1 MIDLSGAG
9 GLVAAAWRADRAYLI
24 DLAYRML
31 GDIGAAED
39 VVQEAFLRL
48 DLAEP
53 GEVRDP
59 RGWLTVVTS
68 RLCLDRIR
76 SAQTRRERPSDTAW
90 LDSALSLGRQT
101 VVDPADRVTLDEEV
115 SEALL
120 ILLQRLSPAER
131 VSFVLHDV
139 FQLPFDQVAEILG
152 KPSATCRQL
161 AKRARAKVAGG
172 PDTSKP
178 EVADQELHKLSQ
190 TFLAACANG
199 DLQALTA
206 VLHDEVWGV
215 ADFTTG
221 DPPQLRPRR
230 SSQQV
235 QRGADR
241 IARTLLRFFGG
252 NVTLVSAPA
261 ASGLA
266 FLAFL
271 QRRPYATITA
281 SVDDGLLTNL
291 HVIVNQDAL
300 RASQL
305 AHFSSERMTA
315 SRAASTCPSP
325 PSKRP
330 GHSMQ
335 VSLDSG
341 GWPAFLRLD
350 RPTQSQRVR
359 GLLHL
364 RGIATT
370 AVATTVKGHLLV
382 ACEQSPVAVA

>member
-1 MIDLSGAG
+1 MAGIWKAQDVAMIDLSGAG
-9 GLVAAAWRADRAYLI
+9 GVVAAAWRADRAYLI

-76 SAQTRRERPSDTAW
+76 SAQNRRERPSDTAW
-90 LDSALSLGRQT
+90 LDSALSLSQQT

-139 FQLPFDQVAEILG
+139 FQLPFGQVAEILG
-152 KPSATCRQL
+152 KPTATCRQL
-161 AKRARAKVAGG
+161 AKRARDKVAGG
-172 PDTSKP
+172 PGATKR
-178 EVADQELHKLSQ
+178 ELADHELHKLSQ

-206 VLHDEVWGV
+206 VLHNEVWGV
-215 ADFTTG
+215 ADFTIG
-221 DPPQLRPRR
+221 DPPQLLPRR
-230 SSQQV
+230 SSAQV

-241 IARTLLRFFGG
+241 IARSLLRFFGG

-271 QRRPYATITA
+271 RRRPYATITA
-281 SVDDGLLTNL
+281 TVEDARLTSM
-291 HVIVNQDAL
+291 HVVVNRDAL
-300 RASQL
+300 RAD
-305 AHFSSERMTA
+305 SSLT
-315 SRAASTCPSP
+315 SRAR
-325 PSKRP
+325 K
-330 GHSMQ
+330 
-335 VSLDSG
+335 
-341 GWPAFLRLD
+341 
-350 RPTQSQRVR
+350 
-359 GLLHL
+359 
-364 RGIATT
+364 
-370 AVATTVKGHLLV
+370 
-382 ACEQSPVAVA
+382 

>member
-1 MIDLSGAG
+1 VYVTGISKAQDVVMIDLSGAG
-9 GLVAAAWRADRAYLI
+9 GLVATAWRADRAYLI

-31 GDIGAAED
+31 GDIGGAED

-48 DLAEP
+48 DRVEP

-76 SAQTRRERPSDTAW
+76 SAHDRRERPSDTAW
-90 LDSALSLGRQT
+90 LDNALSLDQQT

-131 VSFVLHDV
+131 VAFVLHDV

-172 PDTSKP
+172 PPTTKR
-178 EVADQELHKLSQ
+178 EMADHELHTLSQ

-206 VLHDEVWGV
+206 VLHDEVWGI
-215 ADFTTG
+215 ADFTVG
-221 DPPQLRPRR
+221 DSPQLRPRR
-230 SSQQV
+230 SSLQF

-241 IARTLLRFFGG
+241 IARTLLRYFGG

-261 ASGLA
+261 TSRLA

-281 SVDDGLLTNL
+281 SMDDGLLINL
-291 HVIVNQDAL
+291 HVVVNQDAL
-300 RASQL
+300 RAG
-305 AHFSSERMTA
+305 T
-315 SRAASTCPSP
+315 SP
-325 PSKRP
+325 TS
-330 GHSMQ
+330 
-335 VSLDSG
+335 
-341 GWPAFLRLD
+341 PAR
-350 RPTQSQRVR
+350 
-359 GLLHL
+359 
-364 RGIATT
+364 
-370 AVATTVKGHLLV
+370 
-382 ACEQSPVAVA
+382 E

>member
-1 MIDLSGAG
+1 MIDFSGADD
-9 GLVAAAWRADRAYLI
+9 LVAVAWRADRAYLI

-31 GDIGAAED
+31 GGDIGAAED

-48 DLAEP
+48 DLIEP
-53 GEVRDP
+53 GEVRDH

-76 SAQTRRERPSDTAW
+76 SAQTRRERPSDTTW
-90 LDSALSLGRQT
+90 LDSALSLGQQT

-120 ILLQRLSPAER
+120 IMLQRLSPAER

-139 FQLPFDQVAEILG
+139 FQLPFNQVAEILG

-161 AKRARAKVAGG
+161 AKRARAKVASG
-172 PDTSKP
+172 PQTTKR
-178 EVADQELHKLSQ
+178 EMADHELRKISQ

-206 VLHDEVWGV
+206 LLHDQAWGV
-215 ADFTTG
+215 ADFAAG

-235 QRGADR
+235 QRGADH
-241 IARTLLRFFGG
+241 IARSLLRFFGG

-281 SVDDGLLTNL
+281 SVDGGLVTNL
-291 HVIVNQDAL
+291 HVVVNQDAL
-300 RASQL
+300 RA
-305 AHFSSERMTA
+305 AN
-315 SRAASTCPSP
+315 P
-325 PSKRP
+325 PNS
-330 GHSMQ
+330 
-335 VSLDSG
+335 
-341 GWPAFLRLD
+341 
-350 RPTQSQRVR
+350 
-359 GLLHL
+359 
-364 RGIATT
+364 
-370 AVATTVKGHLLV
+370 
-382 ACEQSPVAVA
+382 

>member
-1 MIDLSGAG
+1 MTAIWKAQEVAMIDLSGAG
-9 GLVAAAWRADRAYLI
+9 GLVAAVWRADRAYLI

-39 VVQEAFLRL
+39 VIQEAFLRL
-48 DLAEP
+48 DLVEPP
-53 GEVRDP
+53 GEVQDP

-76 SAQTRRERPSDTAW
+76 SAHNRRERPSDTAW
-90 LDSALSLGRQT
+90 LDSAPSLGQQA
-101 VVDPADRVTLDEEV
+101 VVDPADRVTLDEDV

-139 FQLPFDQVAEILG
+139 FQLPFDQIAEILG

-161 AKRARAKVAGG
+161 AKRARAKVAAG
-172 PDTSKP
+172 PDPTKF
-178 EVADQELHKLSQ
+178 EMAEHDLHKISQ

-206 VLHDEVWGV
+206 VLHEQVWGV
-215 ADFTTG
+215 ADFTAG

-241 IARTLLRFFGG
+241 IARNLLRFFGG

-261 ASGLA
+261 ASGLT

-271 QRRPYATITA
+271 QRRPYASITA
-281 SVDDGLLTNL
+281 SVDGGLLTNM

-300 RASQL
+300 RAVNSP
-305 AHFSSERMTA
+305 T
-315 SRAASTCPSP
+315 SRA
-325 PSKRP
+325 R
-330 GHSMQ
+330 
-335 VSLDSG
+335 
-341 GWPAFLRLD
+341 
-350 RPTQSQRVR
+350 
-359 GLLHL
+359 
-364 RGIATT
+364 
-370 AVATTVKGHLLV
+370 
-382 ACEQSPVAVA
+382 E

>member
-1 MIDLSGAG
+1 MTAIWKAQDVAVIDLSGASD
-9 GLVAAAWRADRAYLI
+9 LVAAAWRADRAYLI

-39 VVQEAFLRL
+39 VVQEAFFRL
-48 DLAEP
+48 DVVEP

-68 RLCLDRIR
+68 RFCLDRIR

-90 LDSALSLGRQT
+90 LDSGLSLGRQT

-161 AKRARAKVAGG
+161 AKRARAKVGGG
-172 PDTSKP
+172 PDTTRSDL
-178 EVADQELHKLSQ
+178 ADHELQKISQ

-199 DLQALTA
+199 DLEALTA
-206 VLHDEVWGV
+206 VLHGQVWGV
-215 ADFTTG
+215 ADFTVG
-221 DPPQLRPRR
+221 DPPQVRPRR

-252 NVTLVSAPA
+252 NVTLM
-261 ASGLA
+261 GL
-266 FLAFL
+266 
-271 QRRPYATITA
+271 Q
-281 SVDDGLLTNL
+281 
-291 HVIVNQDAL
+291 
-300 RASQL
+300 
-305 AHFSSERMTA
+305 
-315 SRAASTCPSP
+315 
-325 PSKRP
+325 
-330 GHSMQ
+330 
-335 VSLDSG
+335 
-341 GWPAFLRLD
+341 
-350 RPTQSQRVR
+350 
-359 GLLHL
+359 
-364 RGIATT
+364 
-370 AVATTVKGHLLV
+370 
-382 ACEQSPVAVA
+382 

>member
-1 MIDLSGAG
+1 MTAIWKAQDVAMIDLSGAG

-48 DLAEP
+48 DLVEP

-76 SAQTRRERPSDTAW
+76 SAHNRRERPSDTAW
-90 LDSALSLGRQT
+90 PDSALT
-101 VVDPADRVTLDEEV
+101 VGQHAMVDPADRVTLDEEV

-139 FQLPFDQVAEILG
+139 FQLPFDQIAQILG

-161 AKRARAKVAGG
+161 AKRARAKVTDRPQTTKG
-172 PDTSKP
+172 
-178 EVADQELHKLSQ
+178 EVADHELHKLSQ

-215 ADFTTG
+215 ADFIAG

-252 NVTLVSAPA
+252 NVTIVSAPA

-271 QRRPYATITA
+271 RGRPYATITA
-281 SVDDGLLTNL
+281 SVDRGLLTNV
-291 HVIVNQDAL
+291 HVVVNQDTL
-300 RASQL
+300 RANSP
-305 AHFSSERMTA
+305 T
-315 SRAASTCPSP
+315 SRA
-325 PSKRP
+325 K
-330 GHSMQ
+330 
-335 VSLDSG
+335 
-341 GWPAFLRLD
+341 
-350 RPTQSQRVR
+350 
-359 GLLHL
+359 
-364 RGIATT
+364 
-370 AVATTVKGHLLV
+370 K
-382 ACEQSPVAVA
+382 

>member
-1 MIDLSGAG
+1 MTAIWKAQDVAMIDLSGAG
-9 GLVAAAWRADRAYLI
+9 GIVAVAWRADRAYLI

-31 GDIGAAED
+31 GDIGGAED

-48 DLAEP
+48 DLIEP

-76 SAQTRRERPSDTAW
+76 SAHNRRERPSDTAW

-139 FQLPFDQVAEILG
+139 FRLPFDQVAEVLG

-172 PDTSKP
+172 PPTTKR
-178 EVADQELHKLSQ
+178 EMADHELHKISQ

-215 ADFTTG
+215 ADFTAG
-221 DPPQLRPRR
+221 DPPQLRSRR

-281 SVDDGLLTNL
+281 SVDGGQLTNL
-291 HVIVNQDAL
+291 HAVVNQDVL
-300 RASQL
+300 RAV
-305 AHFSSERMTA
+305 SSPT
-315 SRAASTCPSP
+315 SRA
-325 PSKRP
+325 
-330 GHSMQ
+330 
-335 VSLDSG
+335 
-341 GWPAFLRLD
+341 
-350 RPTQSQRVR
+350 R
-359 GLLHL
+359 G
-364 RGIATT
+364 
-370 AVATTVKGHLLV
+370 
-382 ACEQSPVAVA
+382 

>member
-1 MIDLSGAG
+1 MTAIWKAQDVAMIDPSGAG

-31 GDIGAAED
+31 GDIGGAED

-53 GEVRDP
+53 GEVLDP

-76 SAQTRRERPSDTAW
+76 SAHNRRERPSDTAW
-90 LDSALSLGRQT
+90 LDSALSLGQQT

-115 SEALL
+115 REALL

-161 AKRARAKVAGG
+161 AKRARAKVAGE
-172 PDTSKP
+172 PPTTTR
-178 EVADQELHKLSQ
+178 EMADHELHKISQ

-199 DLQALTA
+199 DLRALTA
-206 VLHDEVWGV
+206 VLHEQVWGV
-215 ADFTTG
+215 ADFTAG
-221 DPPQLRPRR
+221 DPPQVRPRR

-235 QRGADR
+235 QSGADR

-261 ASGLA
+261 ESGLA

-271 QRRPYATITA
+271 QRRPYAAITA

-291 HVIVNQDAL
+291 HVVVNQDTL
-300 RASQL
+300 L
-305 AHFSSERMTA
+305 AANSPT
-315 SRAASTCPSP
+315 SRA
-325 PSKRP
+325 R
-330 GHSMQ
+330 
-335 VSLDSG
+335 
-341 GWPAFLRLD
+341 
-350 RPTQSQRVR
+350 
-359 GLLHL
+359 
-364 RGIATT
+364 
-370 AVATTVKGHLLV
+370 
-382 ACEQSPVAVA
+382 E

>member
-1 MIDLSGAG
+1 MTAIWKAQDVAMIDLSGAG
-9 GLVAAAWRADRAYLI
+9 GVIAAAWRADRAYLI

-76 SAQTRRERPSDTAW
+76 SAHNRRERPSDTAW
-90 LDSALSLGRQT
+90 LESALSLSQQT
-101 VVDPADRVTLDEEV
+101 MVDPADRVTLDEEV
-115 SEALL
+115 GEALL
-120 ILLQRLSPAER
+120 ILLERLSPAER

-139 FQLPFDQVAEILG
+139 FQLPFDQIAEILG

-161 AKRARAKVAGG
+161 AKRARAKVADG
-172 PDTSKP
+172 PDGGSQTAR
-178 EVADQELHKLSQ
+178 EIADQELHRISQ

-199 DLQALTA
+199 DLHALTA

-215 ADFTTG
+215 ADFTVG
-221 DPPQLRPRR
+221 DPPQVRPRR

-241 IARTLLRFFGG
+241 IARNLLRFFGG

-271 QRRPYATITA
+271 QRRPYATITV
-281 SVDDGLLTNL
+281 SVEDGLLINL
-291 HVIVNQDAL
+291 HVVVNQDAL
-300 RASQL
+300 RAANSP
-305 AHFSSERMTA
+305 T
-315 SRAASTCPSP
+315 SRA
-325 PSKRP
+325 R
-330 GHSMQ
+330 
-335 VSLDSG
+335 
-341 GWPAFLRLD
+341 
-350 RPTQSQRVR
+350 
-359 GLLHL
+359 
-364 RGIATT
+364 
-370 AVATTVKGHLLV
+370 
-382 ACEQSPVAVA
+382 E

>member
-1 MIDLSGAG
+1 MTDVSGGAG

-48 DLAEP
+48 DLVEP

-76 SAQTRRERPSDTAW
+76 SAHDRRERPSDTAW
-90 LDSALSLGRQT
+90 LDNALSLGRQT
-101 VVDPADRVTLDEEV
+101 VVDPADRVTLDDEV
-115 SEALL
+115 SDALL
-120 ILLQRLSPAER
+120 ILLQRLNPAER

-139 FQLPFDQVAEILG
+139 FQLPFDQIAKILG
-152 KPSATCRQL
+152 KPAATCRQL

-172 PDTSKP
+172 AQTASS
-178 EVADQELHKLSQ
+178 EVADHELHKIAQ

-206 VLHDEVWGV
+206 VLHDEVWGA
-215 ADFTTG
+215 ADFTAG

-230 SSQQV
+230 SSEQV

-252 NVTLVSAPA
+252 NVTLVTAPA
-261 ASGLA
+261 TSGIA

-281 SVDDGLLTNL
+281 SVEGGLLTNV
-291 HVIVNQDAL
+291 HVVVNQDAL
-300 RASQL
+300 RAVSPP
-305 AHFSSERMTA
+305 T
-315 SRAASTCPSP
+315 SRA
-325 PSKRP
+325 R
-330 GHSMQ
+330 
-335 VSLDSG
+335 
-341 GWPAFLRLD
+341 
-350 RPTQSQRVR
+350 
-359 GLLHL
+359 
-364 RGIATT
+364 
-370 AVATTVKGHLLV
+370 
-382 ACEQSPVAVA
+382 E

>member
-48 DLAEP
+48 DLVEP

-76 SAQTRRERPSDTAW
+76 SAHNRRERPSDTAW

-101 VVDPADRVTLDEEV
+101 MVDPADRVTLDEEV

-161 AKRARAKVAGG
+161 AKRARAKVAAG
-172 PDTSKP
+172 PDTTKP
-178 EVADQELHKLSQ
+178 RWPTTSC
-190 TFLAACANG
+190 TGSPRPSSPLAP
-199 DLQALTA
+199 TA
-206 VLHDEVWGV
+206 TSRRSPLCCTMRSGAWPTSPSAIRRRSGRGV
-215 ADFTTG
+215 AAS
-221 DPPQLRPRR
+221 R
-230 SSQQV
+230 SN
-235 QRGADR
+235 
-241 IARTLLRFFGG
+241 T
-252 NVTLVSAPA
+252 AP
-261 ASGLA
+261 
-266 FLAFL
+266 
-271 QRRPYATITA
+271 
-281 SVDDGLLTNL
+281 
-291 HVIVNQDAL
+291 
-300 RASQL
+300 
-305 AHFSSERMTA
+305 TA
-315 SRAASTCPSP
+315 SRGRCCASSAATSPSSAHPPSRASPSWHFCNGGRTRPSP
-325 PSKRP
+325 PR
-330 GHSMQ
+330 
-335 VSLDSG
+335 
-341 GWPAFLRLD
+341 W
-350 RPTQSQRVR
+350 
-359 GLLHL
+359 
-364 RGIATT
+364 T
-370 AVATTVKGHLLV
+370 AG
-382 ACEQSPVAVA
+382 C

>member
-1 MIDLSGAG
+1 MIDLSDASEF
-9 GLVAAAWRADRAYLI
+9 VAAAWRADRTYLI

-31 GDIGAAED
+31 GDIGEAED

-48 DLAEP
+48 DLVEP

-76 SAQTRRERPSDTAW
+76 SAQNRRERPSDTAW
-90 LDSALSLGRQT
+90 LDGALSLGRQT

-120 ILLQRLSPAER
+120 IMLQRLSPAER

-139 FQLPFDQVAEILG
+139 FQLPFGQVAEILG

-161 AKRARAKVAGG
+161 AKRARAKVAAG
-172 PDTSKP
+172 PHPTKR
-178 EVADQELHKLSQ
+178 EMADHELQRISQ

-199 DLQALTA
+199 DLEALTA

-215 ADFTTG
+215 ADFSVG

-230 SSQQV
+230 SRQQV

-241 IARTLLRFFGG
+241 IARSLLRFFGG
-252 NVTLVSAPA
+252 NVTLVSAPT
-261 ASGLA
+261 ASGVA

-281 SVDDGLLTNL
+281 SVDGGLLTNL
-291 HVIVNQDAL
+291 HVVVNQDAI
-300 RASQL
+300 
-305 AHFSSERMTA
+305 
-315 SRAASTCPSP
+315 RAAIP
-325 PSKRP
+325 PTS
-330 GHSMQ
+330 
-335 VSLDSG
+335 
-341 GWPAFLRLD
+341 
-350 RPTQSQRVR
+350 RPTD
-359 GLLHL
+359 
-364 RGIATT
+364 
-370 AVATTVKGHLLV
+370 
-382 ACEQSPVAVA
+382 

>member
-1 MIDLSGAG
+1 MTAMWKAQDVPMIDLSGAG
-9 GLVAAAWRADRAYLI
+9 GVVAAAWRADRAYLI

-48 DLAEP
+48 DLVEP

-76 SAQTRRERPSDTAW
+76 SAHNRRERPSDTAW
-90 LDSALSLGRQT
+90 LDSALSLSQQT

-139 FQLPFDQVAEILG
+139 FQLPFDEVAEILG
-152 KPSATCRQL
+152 KPTATCRQL
-161 AKRARAKVAGG
+161 AKRARAKVASGS
-172 PDTSKP
+172 DVT
-178 EVADQELHKLSQ
+178 EREMVDHELHKISQ

-215 ADFTTG
+215 ADFTVG
-221 DPPQLRPRR
+221 DPPELRPRR
-230 SSQQV
+230 SRAQV

-241 IARTLLRFFGG
+241 IARSLLRFFSR

-266 FLAFL
+266 FLAFV
-271 QRRPYATITA
+271 QRRPYATISA
-281 SVDDGLLTNL
+281 SVERGLVTNL
-291 HVIVNQDAL
+291 HAIVNMDVV
-300 RASQL
+300 RAPT
-305 AHFSSERMTA
+305 R
-315 SRAASTCPSP
+315 P
-325 PSKRP
+325 PHD
-330 GHSMQ
+330 GENDDE
-335 VSLDSG
+335 L
-341 GWPAFLRLD
+341 
-350 RPTQSQRVR
+350 
-359 GLLHL
+359 
-364 RGIATT
+364 
-370 AVATTVKGHLLV
+370 
-382 ACEQSPVAVA
+382 

>member
-1 MIDLSGAG
+1 
-9 GLVAAAWRADRAYLI
+9 LVK
-24 DLAYRML
+24 
-31 GDIGAAED
+31 
-39 VVQEAFLRL
+39 
-48 DLAEP
+48 P

-76 SAQTRRERPSDTAW
+76 SAHYRRERPSDTAW
-90 LDSALSLGRQT
+90 LDSALSLSHQT

-161 AKRARAKVAGG
+161 AKRARTKVANRPPTTKRG
-172 PDTSKP
+172 
-178 EVADQELHKLSQ
+178 EMADHELAKISQ

-215 ADFTTG
+215 ADFTVG
-221 DPPQLRPRR
+221 DPPQVRPRR
-230 SSQQV
+230 SGLQV

-271 QRRPYATITA
+271 QRRPCATITA

-300 RASQL
+300 RA
-305 AHFSSERMTA
+305 ADWPT
-315 SRAASTCPSP
+315 SRA
-325 PSKRP
+325 R
-330 GHSMQ
+330 
-335 VSLDSG
+335 
-341 GWPAFLRLD
+341 
-350 RPTQSQRVR
+350 
-359 GLLHL
+359 
-364 RGIATT
+364 
-370 AVATTVKGHLLV
+370 
-382 ACEQSPVAVA
+382 E

>member
-1 MIDLSGAG
+1 MCYLVQVCMTAIWKAQDVAMIDVSDAG
-9 GLVAAAWRADRAYLI
+9 GLVAVAWRADRAYLI

-31 GDIGAAED
+31 GDVGAAED

-48 DLAEP
+48 DLVEP

-76 SAQTRRERPSDTAW
+76 SAHNRRERPSDTAW
-90 LDSALSLGRQT
+90 LDGAFSLGRQT

-152 KPSATCRQL
+152 KPTATCRQL

-172 PDTSKP
+172 PDTTKS
-178 EVADQELHKLSQ
+178 ETAEHELHKIAQ

-199 DLQALTA
+199 DLEALTA
-206 VLHDEVWGV
+206 VLHEQVWGV
-215 ADFTTG
+215 ADFAAG

-230 SSQQV
+230 SSAQV

-241 IARTLLRFFGG
+241 IARSLLRYFGG

-261 ASGLA
+261 ASGFAL
-266 FLAFL
+266 LAFL

-281 SVDDGLLTNL
+281 SVDRGLLTNM
-291 HVIVNQDAL
+291 HVIVNQDTL
-300 RASQL
+300 RAIKSP
-305 AHFSSERMTA
+305 A
-315 SRAASTCPSP
+315 SR
-325 PSKRP
+325 R
-330 GHSMQ
+330 
-335 VSLDSG
+335 
-341 GWPAFLRLD
+341 R
-350 RPTQSQRVR
+350 
-359 GLLHL
+359 
-364 RGIATT
+364 
-370 AVATTVKGHLLV
+370 
-382 ACEQSPVAVA
+382 E

>member
-1 MIDLSGAG
+1 MTAIWKVQDVAMIDLSGAG
-9 GLVAAAWRADRAYLI
+9 DLVAAAWRADRGYLI

-48 DLAEP
+48 DLVGP
-53 GEVRDP
+53 GEVGDP

-76 SAQTRRERPSDTAW
+76 SAHNRRERPSDTAR
-90 LDSALSLGRQT
+90 LDSALSLGQQT
-101 VVDPADRVTLDEEV
+101 AIDPADRVTLDEEV
-115 SEALL
+115 SEAML

-161 AKRARAKVAGG
+161 AKRARAKLASG
-172 PDTSKP
+172 PHTTRS
-178 EVADQELHKLSQ
+178 EVANHELHKISQ

-206 VLHDEVWGV
+206 LLHEQVWGV
-215 ADFTTG
+215 ADFTAG

-241 IARTLLRFFGG
+241 IAKTLLRFFGG

-271 QRRPYATITA
+271 QRRPYATISA
-281 SVDDGLLTNL
+281 SVDGGLLTDL
-291 HVIVNQDAL
+291 HVVVNQDAL
-300 RASQL
+300 R
-305 AHFSSERMTA
+305 
-315 SRAASTCPSP
+315 RANSP
-325 PSKRP
+325 TS
-330 GHSMQ
+330 
-335 VSLDSG
+335 
-341 GWPAFLRLD
+341 PAR
-350 RPTQSQRVR
+350 
-359 GLLHL
+359 
-364 RGIATT
+364 
-370 AVATTVKGHLLV
+370 
-382 ACEQSPVAVA
+382 E

>member
-1 MIDLSGAG
+1 MTAIRKAQDVAMIDLSGTG
-9 GLVAAAWRADRAYLI
+9 DIVAAAWRADRAYLI

-48 DLAEP
+48 DMVEP
-53 GEVRDP
+53 GAVRDP

-76 SAQTRRERPSDTAW
+76 SAQNRREHPSDTAW
-90 LDSALSLGRQT
+90 LDSALSLSQQM

-139 FQLPFDQVAEILG
+139 FQLPFNQIAEILG
-152 KPSATCRQL
+152 KPTATCRQL

-172 PDTSKP
+172 PDTTTR
-178 EVADQELHKLSQ
+178 EMADQQQLHKLAQ
-190 TFLAACANG
+190 TFLAASANG
-199 DLQALTA
+199 DLEALTA
-206 VLHDEVWGV
+206 MLHDDVWGV
-215 ADFTTG
+215 ADFTAG
-221 DPPQLRPRR
+221 EPPQLRSRR

-235 QRGADR
+235 QRGPNR
-241 IARTLLRFFGG
+241 IARTLLRFFGD

-281 SVDDGLLTNL
+281 SVEGGLLTSVHVVVNL
-291 HVIVNQDAL
+291 DAL
-300 RASQL
+300 RAANLSIP
-305 AHFSSERMTA
+305 
-315 SRAASTCPSP
+315 RA
-325 PSKRP
+325 R
-330 GHSMQ
+330 
-335 VSLDSG
+335 
-341 GWPAFLRLD
+341 
-350 RPTQSQRVR
+350 
-359 GLLHL
+359 
-364 RGIATT
+364 
-370 AVATTVKGHLLV
+370 
-382 ACEQSPVAVA
+382 E

>member
-1 MIDLSGAG
+1 MTGIWTAQEVAMIDLSGTG
-9 GLVAAAWRADRAYLI
+9 GIVAAAWRADRAYLI

-39 VVQEAFLRL
+39 LVQEAFLRL

-53 GEVRDP
+53 GKVRDP

-76 SAQTRRERPSDTAW
+76 SAHDRRERPSDTAW

-101 VVDPADRVTLDEEV
+101 VIDPADRVTLDEEV

-131 VSFVLHDV
+131 VCFVLHDV

-172 PDTSKP
+172 PHATKH
-178 EVADQELHKLSQ
+178 EMTDQELHKISQ

-206 VLHDEVWGV
+206 VLHDDVWGV
-215 ADFTTG
+215 ADFAVG
-221 DPPQLRPRR
+221 DPPILRPRR
-230 SSQQV
+230 SSAQV

-241 IARTLLRFFGG
+241 IARNLLRFFGG

-271 QRRPYATITA
+271 QRRPYAIITA
-281 SVDDGLLTNL
+281 SVDGGLLTSM
-291 HVIVNQDAL
+291 HAVVNQDAL
-300 RASQL
+300 RA
-305 AHFSSERMTA
+305 AN
-315 SRAASTCPSP
+315 SP
-325 PSKRP
+325 TS
-330 GHSMQ
+330 
-335 VSLDSG
+335 
-341 GWPAFLRLD
+341 
-350 RPTQSQRVR
+350 
-359 GLLHL
+359 
-364 RGIATT
+364 
-370 AVATTVKGHLLV
+370 
-382 ACEQSPVAVA
+382 

>member
-48 DLAEP
+48 DLVEP

-76 SAQTRRERPSDTAW
+76 SAHDRRERPSDTAW
-90 LDSALSLGRQT
+90 LESALSLGQQT

-120 ILLQRLSPAER
+120 IMLQRLSPAER

-152 KPSATCRQL
+152 KPTATCRQL
-161 AKRARAKVAGG
+161 AKRARAKVASG
-172 PDTSKP
+172 PETTKR
-178 EVADQELHKLSQ
+178 EMADHELRKISQ

-199 DLQALTA
+199 DLRALTA
-206 VLHDEVWGV
+206 VLHDQAWGV
-215 ADFTTG
+215 ADFAAG
-221 DPPQLRPRR
+221 DPPQIRPWRG
-230 SSQQV
+230 SLQV

-241 IARTLLRFFGG
+241 IARSLLRYFGA

-281 SVDDGLLTNL
+281 AVEGGLLTNL
-291 HVIVNQDAL
+291 HVVVNQEAL
-300 RASQL
+300 RAANSP
-305 AHFSSERMTA
+305 
-315 SRAASTCPSP
+315 SRA
-325 PSKRP
+325 R
-330 GHSMQ
+330 
-335 VSLDSG
+335 
-341 GWPAFLRLD
+341 
-350 RPTQSQRVR
+350 
-359 GLLHL
+359 
-364 RGIATT
+364 
-370 AVATTVKGHLLV
+370 
-382 ACEQSPVAVA
+382 E

>member
-1 MIDLSGAG
+1 LYDGDWKAQDVAMIDLSGAG
-9 GLVAAAWRADRAYLI
+9 GIVAAAWRADRAYLI

-48 DLAEP
+48 DLVEP

-76 SAQTRRERPSDTAW
+76 SAHNRRERPSDTAW

-139 FQLPFDQVAEILG
+139 FQLPFDQIAEILG

-161 AKRARAKVAGG
+161 AKRARVKVAGG
-172 PDTSKP
+172 PPATKRG
-178 EVADQELHKLSQ
+178 EVAEHELHKISQ

-199 DLQALTA
+199 DLEALTA

-215 ADFTTG
+215 ADFTAG

-230 SSQQV
+230 SSRQV

-241 IARTLLRFFGG
+241 IASALLRFFGG

-261 ASGLA
+261 TSGIA

-271 QRRPYATITA
+271 QQRPYATITA
-281 SVDDGLLTNL
+281 SVEGGLLTNL
-291 HVIVNQDAL
+291 HVIINQDAL
-300 RASQL
+300 HA
-305 AHFSSERMTA
+305 ANSSTA
-315 SRAASTCPSP
+315 RPS
-325 PSKRP
+325 
-330 GHSMQ
+330 
-335 VSLDSG
+335 
-341 GWPAFLRLD
+341 
-350 RPTQSQRVR
+350 
-359 GLLHL
+359 
-364 RGIATT
+364 
-370 AVATTVKGHLLV
+370 
-382 ACEQSPVAVA
+382 E

>member
-76 SAQTRRERPSDTAW
+76 SAHNRRERPSDTAW
-90 LDSALSLGRQT
+90 LDSALSLGQQT

-152 KPSATCRQL
+152 KPTATCRQL

-172 PDTSKP
+172 PHTTRS
-178 EVADQELHKLSQ
+178 ERADQELQKISQ

-199 DLQALTA
+199 DLEALTA
-206 VLHDEVWGV
+206 VLQEQVWGV
-215 ADFTTG
+215 ADFAAG

-230 SSQQV
+230 SSPQV

-241 IARTLLRFFGG
+241 IARSLLRYFGG

-261 ASGLA
+261 VSGVA

-271 QRRPYATITA
+271 HRRPYATITA
-281 SVDDGLLTNL
+281 SVDGGLLTNV
-291 HVIVNQDAL
+291 HVVVNHDVL
-300 RASQL
+300 RVAN
-305 AHFSSERMTA
+305 
-315 SRAASTCPSP
+315 SP
-325 PSKRP
+325 TS
-330 GHSMQ
+330 
-335 VSLDSG
+335 
-341 GWPAFLRLD
+341 
-350 RPTQSQRVR
+350 
-359 GLLHL
+359 
-364 RGIATT
+364 
-370 AVATTVKGHLLV
+370 
-382 ACEQSPVAVA
+382 

>member
-1 MIDLSGAG
+1 MTAIWKAQDVAMIDLSGASD
-9 GLVAAAWRADRAYLI
+9 LVAAAWRADRAYLI

-48 DLAEP
+48 DLVEP

-76 SAQTRRERPSDTAW
+76 SAHNRRERPSDTAW
-90 LDSALSLGRQT
+90 LDNALSLGRQT
-101 VVDPADRVTLDEEV
+101 VVDPADRVTLDDEV
-115 SEALL
+115 SDALL

-172 PDTSKP
+172 APATKRG
-178 EVADQELHKLSQ
+178 EVAEHELHKIAQ

-230 SSQQV
+230 SRLQV

-241 IARTLLRFFGG
+241 IASALLRFFGG
-252 NVTLVSAPA
+252 NVTLVGAPA
-261 ASGLA
+261 TSGIA

-281 SVDDGLLTNL
+281 SVEGGLMTSM
-291 HVIVNQDAL
+291 HVIINQDAL
-300 RASQL
+300 HAAKSAS
-305 AHFSSERMTA
+305 
-315 SRAASTCPSP
+315 
-325 PSKRP
+325 
-330 GHSMQ
+330 
-335 VSLDSG
+335 
-341 GWPAFLRLD
+341 
-350 RPTQSQRVR
+350 
-359 GLLHL
+359 
-364 RGIATT
+364 
-370 AVATTVKGHLLV
+370 
-382 ACEQSPVAVA
+382 

>member
-1 MIDLSGAG
+1 MTAIWKAQEVAMIDLSGASD
-9 GLVAAAWRADRAYLI
+9 LVAAAWRADRAYLI

-48 DLAEP
+48 DLVEP

-76 SAQTRRERPSDTAW
+76 SAHDRRERPSDTAW

-120 ILLQRLSPAER
+120 IMLQRLSPAER

-139 FQLPFDQVAEILG
+139 FQLPFDQVGEILG

-161 AKRARAKVAGG
+161 AKRARAKVANG
-172 PDTSKP
+172 PDTTKR
-178 EVADQELHKLSQ
+178 EMADHELRKISQ

-206 VLHDEVWGV
+206 VLHVQAWGV
-215 ADFTTG
+215 ADFAAG

-235 QRGADR
+235 QRGANR
-241 IARTLLRFFGG
+241 IARSLLRFFGG
-252 NVTLVSAPA
+252 SVTLVSAPA

-281 SVDDGLLTNL
+281 SVDGGLLTNL
-291 HVIVNQDAL
+291 HVVVNQDAL
-300 RASQL
+300 RAANSP
-305 AHFSSERMTA
+305 T
-315 SRAASTCPSP
+315 SRA
-325 PSKRP
+325 R
-330 GHSMQ
+330 
-335 VSLDSG
+335 D
-341 GWPAFLRLD
+341 
-350 RPTQSQRVR
+350 
-359 GLLHL
+359 
-364 RGIATT
+364 
-370 AVATTVKGHLLV
+370 
-382 ACEQSPVAVA
+382 

>member
-1 MIDLSGAG
+1 MTGIWTAQEVAMIDLSDASEF
-9 GLVAAAWRADRAYLI
+9 VAAAWRADRTYLI

-31 GDIGAAED
+31 GDIGEAED

-48 DLAEP
+48 DLVEP

-76 SAQTRRERPSDTAW
+76 SAQNRRERPSDTAW

-120 ILLQRLSPAER
+120 IMLQRLSPAER

-139 FQLPFDQVAEILG
+139 FQLPFGQVAEILG

-161 AKRARAKVAGG
+161 AKRARAKVAAG
-172 PDTSKP
+172 PHPTKR
-178 EVADQELHKLSQ
+178 EMADHELQRISQ

-199 DLQALTA
+199 DLEALTA

-215 ADFTTG
+215 ADFSVG

-230 SSQQV
+230 SRQQV

-241 IARTLLRFFGG
+241 IARSLLRFFGG
-252 NVTLVSAPA
+252 NVTLVSAPT
-261 ASGLA
+261 ASGVA

-281 SVDDGLLTNL
+281 SVDGGLLTNL
-291 HVIVNQDAL
+291 HVVVNQDAI
-300 RASQL
+300 
-305 AHFSSERMTA
+305 
-315 SRAASTCPSP
+315 RAAIP
-325 PSKRP
+325 PTS
-330 GHSMQ
+330 
-335 VSLDSG
+335 
-341 GWPAFLRLD
+341 
-350 RPTQSQRVR
+350 RPTD
-359 GLLHL
+359 
-364 RGIATT
+364 
-370 AVATTVKGHLLV
+370 
-382 ACEQSPVAVA
+382 

>member
-1 MIDLSGAG
+1 MDLSGAS

-53 GEVRDP
+53 DEVRDP

-76 SAQTRRERPSDTAW
+76 SAHDRRERPSDTAW
-90 LDSALSLGRQT
+90 MDSALSLSQQT

-161 AKRARAKVAGG
+161 AKRARAKVAAG
-172 PDTSKP
+172 PDTTKP
-178 EVADQELHKLSQ
+178 EMAEHELHKISK

-206 VLHDEVWGV
+206 VLHDEIWGV
-215 ADFTTG
+215 ADFTAG
-221 DPPQLRPRR
+221 DPPQIRPRR

-241 IARTLLRFFGG
+241 IARTLLRFFGS

-281 SVDDGLLTNL
+281 SVEGGQLISMHAVVNL
-291 HVIVNQDAL
+291 DAL
-300 RASQL
+300 RA
-305 AHFSSERMTA
+305 ANSSN
-315 SRAASTCPSP
+315 SRA
-325 PSKRP
+325 
-330 GHSMQ
+330 
-335 VSLDSG
+335 
-341 GWPAFLRLD
+341 
-350 RPTQSQRVR
+350 
-359 GLLHL
+359 
-364 RGIATT
+364 
-370 AVATTVKGHLLV
+370 
-382 ACEQSPVAVA
+382 EE

>member
-1 MIDLSGAG
+1 MTAIWKAQDVAMIDLSDAG
-9 GLVAAAWRADRAYLI
+9 GIVAAAWRADRAYLI

-31 GDIGAAED
+31 GDVGTAEG
-39 VVQEAFLRL
+39 EAFLRL
-48 DLAEP
+48 DLVEP

-76 SAQTRRERPSDTAW
+76 SAQNRRERPSDTAW
-90 LDSALSLGRQT
+90 LDSALSLGQQT
-101 VVDPADRVTLDEEV
+101 AVDPADRVTLDEEV

-120 ILLQRLSPAER
+120 VLLQRLSPAER

-152 KPSATCRQL
+152 KSSATCRQL
-161 AKRARAKVAGG
+161 AKRARVKVASG
-172 PDTSKP
+172 PPTTRS
-178 EVADQELHKLSQ
+178 EVADHELHELSQ

-199 DLQALTA
+199 DLEALTA

-215 ADFTTG
+215 ANFTAG

-241 IARTLLRFFGG
+241 IARALLRFFGD

-281 SVDDGLLTNL
+281 SVEGGRLTNL
-291 HVIVNQDAL
+291 HAVVNQDAL
-300 RASQL
+300 RAANSP
-305 AHFSSERMTA
+305 T
-315 SRAASTCPSP
+315 SRAA
-325 PSKRP
+325 
-330 GHSMQ
+330 
-335 VSLDSG
+335 
-341 GWPAFLRLD
+341 
-350 RPTQSQRVR
+350 
-359 GLLHL
+359 
-364 RGIATT
+364 
-370 AVATTVKGHLLV
+370 
-382 ACEQSPVAVA
+382 E

>member
-9 GLVAAAWRADRAYLI
+9 GVVAMAWRADRVYLI

-31 GDIGAAED
+31 GDIGAAEE

-48 DLAEP
+48 DLVEP
-53 GEVRDP
+53 GEIGDP

-68 RLCLDRIR
+68 RLCLDQIR
-76 SAQTRRERPSDTAW
+76 SAHDRRERPSDSAW
-90 LDSALSLGRQT
+90 LDSALSLGRQE

-152 KPSATCRQL
+152 KPTATCRQL

-172 PDTSKP
+172 PDTTRR
-178 EVADQELHKLSQ
+178 EIADQELHKISQ
-190 TFLAACANG
+190 IFLAACANG
-199 DLQALTA
+199 DLEALTA
-206 VLHDEVWGV
+206 VLHEQVWGV
-215 ADFTTG
+215 ADFAAG

-230 SSQQV
+230 SRAQV

-241 IARTLLRFFGG
+241 IARSLLRFFGG

-271 QRRPYATITA
+271 QGRPYAIITA
-281 SVDDGLLTNL
+281 SVDGGLVTSL
-291 HVIVNQDAL
+291 HAVVNQDAV
-300 RASQL
+300 RAASQL
-305 AHFSSERMTA
+305 AHLSSEKMT
-315 SRAASTCPSP
+315 
-325 PSKRP
+325 
-330 GHSMQ
+330 
-335 VSLDSG
+335 
-341 GWPAFLRLD
+341 
-350 RPTQSQRVR
+350 
-359 GLLHL
+359 
-364 RGIATT
+364 
-370 AVATTVKGHLLV
+370 
-382 ACEQSPVAVA
+382 

>member
-9 GLVAAAWRADRAYLI
+9 GLVAAAWRADRTYLI

-48 DLAEP
+48 DLVEP

-76 SAQTRRERPSDTAW
+76 SAHNRRERPSDTAW

-161 AKRARAKVAGG
+161 AKRARVKVAGG
-172 PDTSKP
+172 PPTTKRGRWPSTSCTRSPRPSSPLAPTATSKRSP
-178 EVADQELHKLSQ
+178 LCCTMRSGAWPTS
-190 TFLAACANG
+190 
-199 DLQALTA
+199 
-206 VLHDEVWGV
+206 
-215 ADFTTG
+215 
-221 DPPQLRPRR
+221 PPAIRR
-230 SSQQV
+230 SSG
-235 QRGADR
+235 RA
-241 IARTLLRFFGG
+241 A
-252 NVTLVSAPA
+252 A
-261 ASGLA
+261 ASRSSA
-266 FLAFL
+266 A
-271 QRRPYATITA
+271 PTA
-281 SVDDGLLTNL
+281 SPGRCCASSAATSPSSA
-291 HVIVNQDAL
+291 HPPRRAL
-300 RASQL
+300 PSWRFCNGGRTQ
-305 AHFSSERMTA
+305 
-315 SRAASTCPSP
+315 PSP
-325 PSKRP
+325 PR
-330 GHSMQ
+330 
-335 VSLDSG
+335 
-341 GWPAFLRLD
+341 W
-350 RPTQSQRVR
+350 
-359 GLLHL
+359 
-364 RGIATT
+364 T
-370 AVATTVKGHLLV
+370 AG
-382 ACEQSPVAVA
+382 C